1 MSKIFGGM
9 SVGMCGKLPKYTTIN
24 IQRRFEMFD

>member
-9 SVGMCGKLPKYTTIN
+9 SVGMCVMLPKYTKIN
-24 IQRRFEMFD
+24 IQRRFEMFG